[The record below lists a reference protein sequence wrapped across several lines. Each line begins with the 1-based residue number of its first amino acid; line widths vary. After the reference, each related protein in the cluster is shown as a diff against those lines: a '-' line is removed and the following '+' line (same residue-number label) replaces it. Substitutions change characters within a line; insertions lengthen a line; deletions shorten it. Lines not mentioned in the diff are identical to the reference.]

1 MPNVKF
7 ICIFCCSMLFILT
20 ACNEA
25 GNTAV
30 STLKMN
36 EATEVS
42 FNRFVESA
50 ECILLEEPKQGYI
63 AEGWSICG
71 YKDYLYLLNW
81 GLSSRIDVYTTDGHF
96 VRTLGSQSG
105 EVLELVTSIWINEQ
119 EEQLWVMNGNQ
130 LNKFTLNGTYLKQEK
145 QLNRAAEI
153 TRLSKDRL
161 LVYGIGNNKRL
172 SHFFYEADNQ
182 LNDLKKF
189 HVTKEIKKGEGRSF
203 GEVMAPLNASESI
216 YMLLELNDTLYRSA
230 QGGAVLPYRI
240 VDFEGDRQLRKEYKT
255 LSFKEE
261 AALLKSKR
269 YLGLSGGIQGARE
282 KLFLKSTGKRV
293 CNYIIDLQRDS
304 VYKTTTLIDG
314 LTPTRAIFENILGSN
329 DEALFTLLDVKSMRT
344 HYETYTGEI
353 QFPAIKAAIQNGK
366 DEQLVVLKMKI
377 K

>member
-1 MPNVKF
+1 MPNVKLIF
-7 ICIFCCSMLFILT
+7 IFCCSLLVTMT
-20 ACNEA
+20 SCSSTS
-25 GNTAV
+25 NTPV
-30 STLKMN
+30 LKLKMN

-63 AEGWSICG
+63 SNGWSICG

-81 GLSSRIDVYTTDGHF
+81 GMSSRIDVYTTDGRF
-96 VRTLGSQSG
+96 VRTLGSQEG
-105 EVLELVTSIWINEQ
+105 EVFELVTSIWINEQ

-130 LNKFTLNGTYLKQEK
+130 LNKFTLNGTYLKKEK

-161 LVYGIGNNKRL
+161 LVYGVGNNKRL
-172 SHFFYEADNQ
+172 SHFFYEADSQ
-182 LNDLKKF
+182 SNDLKKF
-189 HVTKEIKKGEGRSF
+189 HVTKNIKKGEGRSF
-203 GEVMAPLNASESI
+203 GEVMAPLNSSESI
-216 YMLLELNDTLYRSA
+216 YMLLELNDTLYRSQQA
-230 QGGAVLPYRI
+230 GAVLPYRI
-240 VDFEGDRQLRKEYKT
+240 VDFEGDRQLRKDYKA

-261 AALLKSKR
+261 SALLKSNR
-269 YLGLSGGIQGARE
+269 YLDLSGGIQGSKE
-282 KLFLKSTGKRV
+282 KLFLKSTGKRA

-304 VYKTTTLIDG
+304 VYKTTALIDG
-314 LTPTRAIFENILGSN
+314 LAPTRSRFENILGSN
-329 DEALFTLLDVKSMRT
+329 DEELFTLLDVKSMRT
-344 HYETYTGEI
+344 HYKTYTGAI